1 MTRYSGQITVSGVTN
16 FPDVTC
22 QVALIKA
29 HPDNTG
35 VIYVGNDGS
44 NSVSETTGYPI
55 AAGEALTIV
64 LEGNLEELYAFPS
77 VDYDVAAWLL
87 LDK

>member
-1 MTRYSGQITVSGVTN
+1 MTQYSGQITVSGVTN
-16 FPDVTC
+16 FPDITC

-35 VIYVGNDGS
+35 VVYVGNDGS
-44 NSVSETTGYPI
+44 NTISSTTGYPL

-64 LEGNLEELYAFPS
+64 LEGNLEELYAYPT
-77 VDYDVAAWLL
+77 VDNDIAAWLL